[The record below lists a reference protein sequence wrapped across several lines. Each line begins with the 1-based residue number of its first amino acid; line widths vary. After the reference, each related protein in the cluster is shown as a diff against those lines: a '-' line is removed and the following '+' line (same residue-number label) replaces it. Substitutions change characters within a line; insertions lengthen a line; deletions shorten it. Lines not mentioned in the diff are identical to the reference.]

1 MLRWATSDE
10 KAGLPAAI
18 SPFNPAIAVQYSGQG
33 WRAIDAP
40 AFSRNDRS
48 KALKTHIKYSSS
60 KGASAP
66 IILPLVNVTKT

>member
-1 MLRWATSDE
+1 MLRRAPSDE
-10 KAGLPAAI
+10 KAGLRGAV

-33 WRAIDAP
+33 WWTIDAL
-40 AFSRNDRS
+40 AFGRDGCS
-48 KALKTHIKYSSS
+48 KALKTQIKYSSS